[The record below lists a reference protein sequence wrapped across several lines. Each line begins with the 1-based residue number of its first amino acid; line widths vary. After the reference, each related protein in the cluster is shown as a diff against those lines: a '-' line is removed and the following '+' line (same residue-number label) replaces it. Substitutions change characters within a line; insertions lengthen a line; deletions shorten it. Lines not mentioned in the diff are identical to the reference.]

1 MSETPLCVV
10 VQAVTNLSRYYSPKE
25 PKRASVKVTAKSG
38 LRGTSGLPRNSGRMK
53 SRRMRALTS
62 TLQQSQ
68 DGLIESTN
76 TCWRIVHGIS
86 GNGDVEGSGQN
97 EGRSALGSEGHLGS
111 GSGVARTS

>member
-1 MSETPLCVV
+1 MSETPLCVM
-10 VQAVTNLSRYYSPKE
+10 VQAVTNLSSNYSPKE

-38 LRGTSGLPRNSGRMK
+38 LRGTAGLPRNSGTMK

-76 TCWRIVHGIS
+76 TCWRIVHGK
-86 GNGDVEGSGQN
+86 SGQN

-111 GSGVARTS
+111 VSGVART